1 MVPAKRKNFSPALE
15 HVQELFD
22 QWRQHKKR
30 RDSIPPSLWDAAV
43 SLTGTHS
50 IHRISRQLRLNFND
64 LKVRAKDRGLAF
76 VELTMPPGTHLVECT
91 IEMEKPSGERMRIRG
106 TCKVIELAREF
117 WKA

>member
-1 MVPAKRKNFSPALE
+1 MVPAKQKDLSPTLE

-22 QWRQHKKR
+22 QWRKHKKR
-30 RDSIPPSLWDAAV
+30 RDPIPPSLWEAAV

-50 IHRISRQLRLNFND
+50 IHHIARRLRLNFNE
-64 LKVRAKDRGLAF
+64 LKVRAKNRRPAF
-76 VELTMPPGTHLVECT
+76 VELTMSPGMPLVECS

-106 TCKVIELAREF
+106 ACNVVELAREF